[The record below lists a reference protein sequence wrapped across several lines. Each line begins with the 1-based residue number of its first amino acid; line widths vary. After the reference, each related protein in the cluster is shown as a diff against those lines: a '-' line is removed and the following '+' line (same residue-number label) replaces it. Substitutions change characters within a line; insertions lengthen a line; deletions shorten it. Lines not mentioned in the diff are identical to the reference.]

1 MTSGISRRQFL
12 FGSSAIVAA
21 GAVQSIPG
29 TPFSPSVNLMKSALG
44 QGDLPMPAAPIR
56 MSSNEN
62 PWGPSRAALQ
72 AINAAIHEANLYTFF
87 LQDEMAGLISE
98 LEGIGSEHISVG
110 AGSGEILKMGGL
122 LASMQEG
129 SIVVPDLLLRTCRDM
144 RGTMAVR

>member
-1 MTSGISRRQFL
+1 
-12 FGSSAIVAA
+12 
-21 GAVQSIPG
+21 
-29 TPFSPSVNLMKSALG
+29 
-44 QGDLPMPAAPIR
+44 MPAAPIR

-62 PWGPSRAALQ
+62 PWALAAALQ

-129 SIVVPDLLLRTCRDM
+129 SIVVPDPTFEDLPRYAE
-144 RGTMAVR
+144 TMAVR